1 VDESAHRYYMC
12 PTMRLLLLLSAFL
25 TAMVGVGAPV
35 AAAARPASEISAT
48 VGARSERQ
56 VPAAAS
62 TAPSNL
68 AACDSTDIGSL
79 AVALAPTRS
88 VPLYMQRL
96 RV

>member
-1 VDESAHRYYMC
+1 VDESAQPYYML
-12 PTMRLLLLLSAFL
+12 TMMRLLLLLSAFL

-35 AAAARPASEISAT
+35 AAATRPASEISAT
-48 VGARSERQ
+48 VGVCSERQ

-68 AACDSTDIGSL
+68 AACGRTDIGSL

-88 VPLYMQRL
+88 APLYLQRL